1 MFQTPIRILFA
12 CHGNICRSTMA
23 EFVLKDTVARRGL
36 TERFHIESAATSTEE
51 IGNPVHPGTA
61 AVLRE
66 HGIGGF
72 EAKRARQLRRADY
85 DAFDFI
91 IGMDTA
97 NIRNMNDT
105 ANIRNMNWILGG
117 DPDGKVFKLLE
128 FAGTSRSVDDPWYT
142 GDFETT
148 YADVRDGCEGLL
160 AYLGM

>member
-1 MFQTPIRILFA
+1 MQRILFI

-23 EFVLKDTVARRGL
+23 ESVFTELVRRAGRAGEFVID
-36 TERFHIESAATSTEE
+36 SAATSTEE

-91 IGMDTA
+91 IGM
-97 NIRNMNDT
+97 DT

>member
-97 NIRNMNDT
+97 NIRNMN
-105 ANIRNMNWILGG
+105 WILGG
-117 DPDGKVFKLLE
+117 DPDGKVFKLLNSP
-128 FAGTSRSVDDPWYT
+128 APVAAWMILGTRAILRQPT
-142 GDFETT
+142 LTC
-148 YADVRDGCEGLL
+148 AMAARGCCVS
-160 AYLGM
+160 GM

>member
-1 MFQTPIRILFA
+1 
-12 CHGNICRSTMA
+12 MA
-23 EFVLKDTVARRGL
+23 EFVLKDMVARRGL
-36 TERFHIESAATSTEE
+36 AEQFHIESAATSTEE

-72 EAKRARQLRRADY
+72 EAKRAGSFVAPTTMPSTSSSVWTRP
-85 DAFDFI
+85 I
-91 IGMDTA
+91 SG
-97 NIRNMNDT
+97 
-105 ANIRNMNWILGG
+105 NMNWILGG

-160 AYLGM
+160 AYLGV

>member
-1 MFQTPIRILFA
+1 MTQSPIRVLFV

-23 EFVLKDTVARRGL
+23 EFVLKDMVARRGL
-36 TERFHIESAATSTEE
+36 AEQFRIESAATSTEE
-51 IGNPVHPGTA
+51 IPGTA

-72 EAKRARQLRRADY
+72 EGKRARQLRRADY

-97 NIRNMNDT
+97 NIRNMN
-105 ANIRNMNWILGG
+105 WILGG
-117 DPDGKVFKLLE
+117 DPDGKVLKLLE
-128 FAGTSRSVDDPWYT
+128 FAGTNRSVDDPWYT

-148 YADVRDGCEGLL
+148 YADVCDGCEGLL